1 MAAPLLSL
9 KDITLGFGGNPLFA
23 GINLNIY
30 EGNSICLVGRN
41 GTGKT
46 TLLKVI
52 TGLIPPDEGEIVT
65 QTGCKTVYLP
75 QEPDLSGYNTV
86 TEYIAGAFDKEDND
100 KQYLVEM
107 MLEEISLDGS
117 LLTSQ
122 LSGGEARRATLVR
135 AFIQEPEVLLLDEP
149 TNHLDLPAIEWLE
162 KKLKN
167 FRGGLVLISHD
178 RMFLNN
184 LTRATLWLDRGIVHR
199 NEKGFADFERWSE
212 EILEN
217 EKLERHKLDRKI
229 EREKHWL
236 RYGVTARRKRNQGR
250 LRRLGDLKTER
261 SEQIAQTGSVKMR
274 ATNGKLSGKMVIEA
288 ENISKSYGDNEIIK
302 DFSIRILRGDRI
314 GIIGS
319 NGAGKTTLLKM
330 LTGDI
335 ETQSGH
341 VRHGANLEIQYLDQK
356 REKLNPE
363 LTIKETLCEAGGD
376 NIEVQGQLRHVM
388 GYMKDFLFKPEQA
401 GTPVRN
407 LSGGERNRLLLAKA
421 LARPSNL
428 LIMDEPTN
436 DLDIDT
442 LDLLQE
448 MISEYNGT
456 VLLVSHDRD
465 FLDRT
470 VTSTIVLDG
479 SGAATEYAGGYSDYI
494 RQKQEIQKQA
504 KISKKKSAKK
514 SQEKKSQK
522 KTKLS
527 YKHQRALEE
536 LPKQIELLEKE
547 TAELE
552 NRLADSSFY
561 TSNPQEFE
569 KTSIKLEQIKNTI
582 NEKEEKWLEIEM
594 MQEEFNKT

>member
-30 EGNSICLVGRN
+30 DGDSICLVGRN

-52 TGLIPPDEGEIVT
+52 TGLISPDNGEIVT

-75 QEPDLSGYNTV
+75 QEPDLSGYDTAA
-86 TEYIAGAFDKEDND
+86 EYIAGAFDKEDND
-100 KQYLVEM
+100 KQYLIEM

-117 LLTSQ
+117 FSTSQ
-122 LSGGEARRATLVR
+122 LSGGEARRAALVR

-199 NEKGFADFERWSE
+199 NEKGFVDFERWSE

-274 ATNGKLSGKMVIEA
+274 VTDGKLSGKMVIEA
-288 ENISKSYGDNEIIK
+288 ENISKSYDNNEIIK
-302 DFSIRILRGDRI
+302 DFSVRILRGDRI

-319 NGAGKTTLLKM
+319 NGAGKTTLLKL
-330 LTGDI
+330 LTEDI
-335 ETQSGH
+335 KTQTGH
-341 VRHGANLEIQYLDQK
+341 VKHGANLEIQYLDQK

-479 SGAATEYAGGYSDYI
+479 SGTATEYAGGYSDYI

-504 KISKKKSAKK
+504 KISTKKSTKK
-514 SQEKKSQK
+514 TVERKPQK

-536 LPKQIELLEKE
+536 LPKQIELLEKK

-569 KTSIKLEQIKNTI
+569 NTSIKLEQLKTTI
-582 NEKEEKWLEIEM
+582 TKMEEEWLEIEM
-594 MQEEFNKT
+594 MQEELSN